1 MINKSHLC
9 ILAWLVATPVW
20 AEQQPP
26 GPIPAEVTTAI
37 DLSSTDVN
45 RIVCP
50 GTISDLIFSKEK
62 GIEGHFS
69 GNNAFIK
76 FGILVEAD
84 AEKQYSTTPSE
95 LFVNCGGAIYSLIG
109 TPKRIPSVTVR
120 LAAPPTADLK
130 QNAEHYQS
138 LPFEKK
144 VLQLIREAYL
154 GEYPESYRVTATDSE
169 VAVSVDL
176 TVRLTKT
183 VEVEGAGLRLK
194 EYVARPAGS
203 RTVRI
208 TERDFLRPGMGE
220 RIVAVVVENQGLE
233 PGQSSRVFIVEQRG
247 GDS

>member
-1 MINKSHLC
+1 MTKIRPLLM
-9 ILAWLVATPVW
+9 LALLTTVPAW
-20 AEQQPP
+20 ADQPP
-26 GPIPAEVTTAI
+26 GPIPPEVTTEV

-50 GTISDLIFSKEK
+50 GTINDLIFSKEK

-69 GNNAFIK
+69 GNNAFVK

-84 AEKQYSTTPSE
+84 AGKQYSTTPSE
-95 LFVNCGGAIYSLIG
+95 LFVSCSGAIYSLIG

-120 LAAPPTADLK
+120 LSPPAATDIK
-130 QNAEHYQS
+130 QNIDRYQA

-154 GEYPESYRVTATDSE
+154 GEYPESYRVTAADAE
-169 VAVSVDL
+169 VAISADL
-176 TVRLTKT
+176 TVKLTKT

-194 EYVARPAGS
+194 EYLARPAAGKS
-203 RTVRI
+203 VRI

-247 GDS
+247 GES

>member
-1 MINKSHLC
+1 MTKISPLLMLSLLTA
-9 ILAWLVATPVW
+9 IPAW
-20 AEQQPP
+20 AEQPP
-26 GPIPAEVTTAI
+26 GPIQPEVTTAV

-50 GTISDLIFSKEK
+50 GTINDLIFSKEK
-62 GIEGHFS
+62 GIEGHFA
-69 GNNAFIK
+69 GNNAFVK
-76 FGILVEAD
+76 FGILVEAG
-84 AEKQYSTTPSE
+84 EGKQYSTTPSE
-95 LFVNCGGAIYSLIG
+95 LFVSCSGAIYSLIG

-120 LAAPPTADLK
+120 LSPPASTDIK
-130 QNAEHYQS
+130 QNIDRYQA

-154 GEYPESYRVTATDSE
+154 GEYPESYRVTAVDAE
-169 VAVSVDL
+169 VAISADL

-194 EYVARPAGS
+194 EYLVRPAGGK
-203 RTVRI
+203 TVRI

-247 GDS
+247 GES